1 MLKRLTKAHSDDA
14 SKINARTDPL
24 SSGSQF
30 KVSKELFGETAK
42 PQEVT
47 MQFHDG
53 EIFYREES
61 CAGRTFRQGTALF
74 EIRGA
79 TRACHK
85 ARVVLQYSHGKKK
98 VKLHSRDL
106 RAIKGG
112 NRNLENL
119 PETYI
124 ETTDIDLLHEIGS
137 RIAAADSFHE
147 VLTRIVDVVT
157 LAVRCDSCFI
167 YVFDKNK
174 LVLRASKNPHADVV
188 DQLEMAIGQGVTGW
202 VAEHRQTVAIPARAW
217 TDPRFTRF
225 ASLPEDRFEAFLAV
239 PILCRGKFVGVINMQ
254 HREPHHH
261 SRREIRL
268 ISLIGYLVGGE
279 IEMAR
284 MEDEKLQ
291 LTDQL
296 ETRKVME
303 RAKGLLQ
310 RELHID
316 EEAAYLMLQK
326 QSRQKRKPLREIA
339 EAIILMEDMRRGKT
353 PASR

>member
-1 MLKRLTKAHSDDA
+1 
-14 SKINARTDPL
+14 
-24 SSGSQF
+24 
-30 KVSKELFGETAK
+30 
-42 PQEVT
+42 
-47 MQFHDG
+47 
-53 EIFYREES
+53 
-61 CAGRTFRQGTALF
+61 
-74 EIRGA
+74 
-79 TRACHK
+79 
-85 ARVVLQYSHGKKK
+85 
-98 VKLHSRDL
+98 
-106 RAIKGG
+106 
-112 NRNLENL
+112 LENL
-119 PETYI
+119 PPTYI

-137 RIAAADSFHE
+137 RLAAADSFHE
-147 VLTRIVDVVT
+147 VLTRIVDMVT

-167 YVFDKNK
+167 YVLDKNK
-174 LVLRASKNPHADVV
+174 LVLRASKNPHPDVI
-188 DQLEMAIGQGVTGW
+188 DQLELAIGQGVTGW
-202 VAEHRQTVAIPARAW
+202 VAEHRQAVALPAKAW

-239 PILCRGKFVGVINMQ
+239 PILCRAKFVGVINLQ

-268 ISLIGYLVGGE
+268 ISLIGFLVGAE

-284 MEDEKLQ
+284 LDDEKTQ

-310 RELHID
+310 RELNID

-339 EAIILMEDMRRGKT
+339 EAIILMEDMKRGKG
-353 PASR
+353 ASSR